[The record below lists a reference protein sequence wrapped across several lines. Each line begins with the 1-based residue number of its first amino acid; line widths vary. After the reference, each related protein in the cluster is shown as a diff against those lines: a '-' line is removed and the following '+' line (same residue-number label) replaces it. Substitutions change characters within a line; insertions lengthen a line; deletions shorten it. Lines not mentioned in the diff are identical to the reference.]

1 MTQSTNTYYHSLKK
15 CVPLSLAEEDALIRR
30 LHSHPNA
37 EDRSRL
43 ITSNLRFVVTI
54 AKRYAQHGIPLEDLI
69 NEGNIGL
76 IEAVR
81 RFDPDRGTRFITYAV
96 WWIKK
101 SILAAIAN
109 QSLIRV
115 PQYQQRKLKS
125 VQEEEKSLATLN
137 DGGSRMKDLDERLA
151 DASQAVDELLGSMP
165 RGFAL
170 AERYGSR
177 PGADSERPV
186 DDFLA
191 DDTAVSP
198 ELRMIEEED
207 ERIFAEAL
215 SALKPLER
223 RIIRGRFGMEDGTPR
238 LLRELADEVGLS
250 RERVRQIEMDAKSR
264 MRRSIRR
271 RRGAGTS

>member
-1 MTQSTNTYYHSLKK
+1 
-15 CVPLSLAEEDALIRR
+15 
-30 LHSHPNA
+30 
-37 EDRSRL
+37 L

-54 AKRYAQHGIPLEDLI
+54 AKRYRQPGIPLEDLI

-115 PQYQQRKLKS
+115 PQYQQRKFKS
-125 VQEEEKSLATLN
+125 VQDEEKSLATLSE
-137 DGGSRMKDLDERLA
+137 GGSRMKDLRERLA
-151 DASQAVDELLGSMP
+151 DASDQIEDLLLSMP
-165 RGFAL
+165 REYAL
-170 AERYGSR
+170 ADRYGSAS
-177 PGADSERPV
+177 GASSERPV

-191 DDTAVSP
+191 DEAAVSP

-215 SALKPLER
+215 SGLKPLER
-223 RIIRGRFGMEDGTPR
+223 KIIRGRFGMEDGTPR
-238 LLRELADEVGLS
+238 LLRELAEELGLS
-250 RERVRQIEMDAKSR
+250 RERVRQIEMGARSR

-271 RRGAGTS
+271 SRA

>member
-54 AKRYAQHGIPLEDLI
+54 AKRYAQQGIPLEDLI

-137 DGGSRMKDLDERLA
+137 DGGSRMK
-151 DASQAVDELLGSMP
+151 
-165 RGFAL
+165 
-170 AERYGSR
+170 
-177 PGADSERPV
+177 
-186 DDFLA
+186 
-191 DDTAVSP
+191 
-198 ELRMIEEED
+198 
-207 ERIFAEAL
+207 
-215 SALKPLER
+215 
-223 RIIRGRFGMEDGTPR
+223 
-238 LLRELADEVGLS
+238 
-250 RERVRQIEMDAKSR
+250 
-264 MRRSIRR
+264 
-271 RRGAGTS
+271 